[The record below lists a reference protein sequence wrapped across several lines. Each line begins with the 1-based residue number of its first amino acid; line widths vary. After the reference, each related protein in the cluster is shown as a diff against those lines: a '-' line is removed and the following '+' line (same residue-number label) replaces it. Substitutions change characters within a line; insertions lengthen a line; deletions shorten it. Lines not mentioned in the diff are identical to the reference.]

1 MTRPVHFEIPADDLE
16 RAAEFYSGVFGWELN
31 AWGDQP
37 YWLAKTGEEGEHGI
51 DGALFK
57 KEEGFDRAVNV
68 IEVPSVDDYVAKVE
82 AAGGEAYREK
92 QAVPGV
98 GYAAYCVDTE
108 GNRFGLFENDEAA
121 E

>member
-1 MTRPVHFEIPADDLE
+1 MPRPVHFEIPADDLE
-16 RAAEFYSGVFGWELN
+16 RAGAFYSGVFGWELN

-37 YWLAKTGEEGEHGI
+37 YWLAKTGEEGEPGI

-57 KEEGFDRAVNV
+57 KEEGFDRMVNV
-68 IEVPSVDDYVAKVE
+68 IGVLSIDECLPKIE
-82 AAGGEAYREK
+82 EAGGKVQRGK

-98 GYAAYCVDTE
+98 GYAAYGVDTE
-108 GNRFGLFENDEAA
+108 GNRFGLFESDESA